1 MIKRKERNGQIPS
14 SLFLSMKN
22 REKENLPTVAQ
33 AGLWYKDGLRFQ
45 CQRCGNCC
53 RGDTGYVWT
62 TTEEIKNI
70 ALYLGLQA
78 EEFARKYLKRIGYR
92 FSLKELSGGDCVMY
106 KAGSEPGTVLAGGGP
121 GGCQIYPVRP
131 KQCSTFPFWPS
142 NLKSYEAW
150 AGLKRY
156 CNGIDKGT
164 LYTFSAIQ
172 QISLGQASVGETR
185 QPEADRPYSSHW
197 ADT

>member
-1 MIKRKERNGQIPS
+1 
-14 SLFLSMKN
+14 MKN

>member
-1 MIKRKERNGQIPS
+1 ME
-14 SLFLSMKN
+14 N

-62 TTEEIKNI
+62 THEEIKDI
-70 ALYLGLQA
+70 APHLGLQA
-78 EEFARKYLKRIGYR
+78 EEFARKYLKGIGYR

-106 KAGSEPGTVLAGGGP
+106 KAGSGPSTVLAGGES

-131 KQCSTFPFWPS
+131 KQCSTFPFWPD

-150 AGLKRY
+150 ASLKKY

-164 LYTFSAIQ
+164 LYPLSAIQ
-172 QISLGQASVGETR
+172 QISLGQASAEATHP
-185 QPEADRPYSSHW
+185 PEAGRPTPPHLSP
-197 ADT
+197 

>member
-1 MIKRKERNGQIPS
+1 
-14 SLFLSMKN
+14 MKN
-22 REKENLPTVAQ
+22 REKEDRPTVAQ

-53 RGDTGYVWT
+53 RGETGYVWT
-62 TTEEIKNI
+62 TPGEIKNI
-70 ALYLGLQA
+70 VLYLGLQA

-106 KAGSEPGTVLAGGGP
+106 KAGGGP

-131 KQCSTFPFWPS
+131 KQCSTFPFWPD

-150 AGLKRY
+150 ASLKKY
-156 CNGIDKGT
+156 CNGVDKGP
-164 LYTFSAIQ
+164 LYPLSAIQ
-172 QISLGQASVGETR
+172 QISRGQASVGATR
-185 QPEADRPYSSHW
+185 PPEADRPTPPHLSP
-197 ADT
+197 